1 MKAMILAA
9 GFGTRLFPLT
19 IDRTKPAIPFLG
31 KPVVGYVAE
40 YLKRFGFNQIIVNVH
55 HQPDSV
61 IAALGDG
68 SDFGVN
74 IEYSR
79 EEPVILG
86 TAGALDNV
94 RSLLEDDTFLVI
106 NGKIITD
113 IDLSLAIKHHRATN
127 SLATMVL
134 LPNLRRERFTVVYT
148 KDGRVTGFGGFPAGE
163 SDEVEPPLM
172 FTGIQILEPAVF
184 DYIPRGVYSD
194 IVPSFYNPAIADGKR
209 ISAYVADGTWYE
221 ISTIERY
228 LEVSLA
234 MIAPKTCFTGKGC
247 KIADTAY
254 VESTVLWDN
263 VTIGEG
269 SRIRRAVIA
278 DGVNVPPRSEYR
290 DVAIVRAEMLKR
302 AAEIP
307 EKAPKGYFDG
317 ENYIVPLNFA

>member
-1 MKAMILAA
+1 
-9 GFGTRLFPLT
+9 
-19 IDRTKPAIPFLG
+19 
-31 KPVVGYVAE
+31 
-40 YLKRFGFNQIIVNVH
+40 
-55 HQPDSV
+55 
-61 IAALGDG
+61 
-68 SDFGVN
+68 
-74 IEYSR
+74 
-79 EEPVILG
+79 
-86 TAGALDNV
+86 
-94 RSLLEDDTFLVI
+94 LLEDDTFLVI

-127 SLATMVL
+127 ALATMVL
-134 LPNLRRERFTVVYT
+134 LPNLRREHFTVVNT

-163 SDEVEPPLM
+163 SDEVGPPLM

-234 MIAPKTCFTGKGC
+234 MIWPSTCFTGEGC
-247 KIADTAY
+247 KIADTAD